1 MSYTEGMLLLH
12 VLTAL
17 TSVGFTIYLY
27 VSPSRARL
35 RVSYGLLAGVIGTGT
50 LLIVRSHAPMLQS
63 CMTGMAF
70 VGISLVGIVLATR
83 KLAKAETQ
91 NA

>member
-1 MSYTEGMLLLH
+1 
-12 VLTAL
+12 
-17 TSVGFTIYLY
+17 
-27 VSPSRARL
+27 
-35 RVSYGLLAGVIGTGT
+35 VSYGLLAGVIGTGT